1 MAAMENVVR
10 LADYRKRRAARIGR
24 QAPANDWGPQYYC
37 LKCDGD
43 EFKLYAS
50 GMVHCAH
57 CGSLMRNLLISGTK
71 AEEAPQ

>member
-1 MAAMENVVR
+1 MENVFR
-10 LADYRKRRAARIGR
+10 LAEYRKRRAARLRR

-43 EFKLYAS
+43 EFRLYAS

-57 CGSLMRNLLISGTK
+57 CGSLMRNLLISSPK